1 MKDFL
6 LKSIYPRVALIF
18 ILAFISQ
25 IIYDATLY
33 LVFYYAFFVFLFG
46 GFGLILYFTIRAFI
60 NQYNE
65 YKNTKR

>member
-6 LKSIYPRVALIF
+6 FKSIYVRIIFVFLMALV
-18 ILAFISQ
+18 SQ

-33 LVFYYAFFVFLFG
+33 LVFYYAFFVFLIG